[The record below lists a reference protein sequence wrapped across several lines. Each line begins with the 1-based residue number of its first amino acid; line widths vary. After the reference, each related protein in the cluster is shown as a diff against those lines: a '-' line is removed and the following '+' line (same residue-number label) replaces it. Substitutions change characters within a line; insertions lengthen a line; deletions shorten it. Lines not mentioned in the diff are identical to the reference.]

1 MSVGDNAPVSA
12 SYPWVVTIIGP
23 TASGKSD
30 LSLELAHALNGEV
43 INADSM
49 QVYRGMDIGTAKLP
63 PEQRRGVPH
72 HLLDLWKVTDA
83 AHVADY
89 QQRARAAVLDI
100 TERGRIPVVVGGSG
114 LYVRAVLDDLQFPGT
129 DPAVRAR
136 LQAECDE
143 HGASAMHARLAR
155 LDPAAAAA
163 ILPTNARRIV
173 RALEVLELTGEQFLA
188 TLPTPVT
195 VVPSVTI
202 GLRISRDVLDVRI
215 AQRVD
220 QMWEQGFV
228 NEVHTLRAQ
237 GLEQGVTASKALG
250 YAQILEALRT
260 GNDPDSAREPTIFAT
275 RRFARRQWS
284 WFERDAVVQWR
295 DWDDPHLVAHISD
308 LWGQRETVRTP

>member
-1 MSVGDNAPVSA
+1 MHVRDNAPVSA

-23 TASGKSD
+23 TASGKSN
-30 LSLELAHALNGEV
+30 LSLELAQALNGEV

-63 PEQRRGVPH
+63 LEERRGVPH
-72 HLLDLWKVTDA
+72 HLLDLWDVTDA

-100 TERGRIPVVVGGSG
+100 TNRGRVPIVVGGSG
-114 LYVRAVLDDLQFPGT
+114 LYVRALLDDLKFPGT
-129 DPAVRAR
+129 DASVRAR

-143 HGASAMHARLAR
+143 HGVAAMHTRLAQ

-188 TLPTPVT
+188 NLPTPVT

-202 GLRISRDVLDVRI
+202 GLRIPRDVLDGRI

-228 NEVHTLRAQ
+228 GEVRTLRDR

-250 YAQILEALRT
+250 YAQILKALRT

-284 WFERDAVVQWR
+284 WFERDAVVDWR
-295 DWDDPHLVAHISD
+295 DWNDPDLIAHISTR
-308 LWGQRETVRTP
+308 WAQRERVSTP